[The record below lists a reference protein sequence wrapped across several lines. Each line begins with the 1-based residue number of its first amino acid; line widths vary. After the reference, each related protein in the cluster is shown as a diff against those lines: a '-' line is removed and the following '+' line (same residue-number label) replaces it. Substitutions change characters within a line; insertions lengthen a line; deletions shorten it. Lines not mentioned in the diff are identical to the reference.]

1 MFIKSNVMYV
11 YSFEKLE
18 TWQKARIFRKEIYL
32 LTKKFPKEE
41 IFGLTS
47 QVKRSVSSISDCLAE
62 GSSRITAKDQAHFAS
77 MAYASAIE
85 TINHL
90 IGAHDLEYISD
101 DDYYAFRLKLE
112 ELTNKI
118 NALRTAIL
126 NRA

>member
-1 MFIKSNVMYV
+1 
-11 YSFEKLE
+11 
-18 TWQKARIFRKEIYL
+18 
-32 LTKKFPKEE
+32 
-41 IFGLTS
+41 
-47 QVKRSVSSISDCLAE
+47 VSSISDCLAD
-62 GSSRITAKDQAHFAS
+62 GSARITPKDQAHFAS

-101 DDYYAFRLKLE
+101 DDYFSFRTKVE

-118 NALRTAIL
+118 NALRRAIL